1 MPPPSPAQPG
11 TFELPMFP
19 LGSAIL
25 PGQKLPLH
33 VFEPRYREL
42 VHDCLAAPEPRF
54 GVVLIARGREVG
66 GGDVRHDVGTIAHID
81 THVAIG
87 DGRFELLCHTTDRIR
102 IADWL
107 EDDPYPRAV
116 VTPWPDENNG
126 APVTEYEYSSLGE
139 RIDLLYGLLGKL
151 AAKADAPQPA
161 PPVLATFQ
169 GTLGSRL
176 FDIAEHIPMGD
187 ADKLALLA
195 APGADERIRAL
206 AETIENAIEMVQF
219 RLL

>member
-1 MPPPSPAQPG
+1 MTIVD

-19 LGSAIL
+19 LGTAVL

-33 VFEPRYREL
+33 VFEPRYRDL

-54 GVVLIARGREVG
+54 GVVLIARGHEVG
-66 GGDVRHDVGTIAHID
+66 GGDVRYDVGTIANID
-81 THVAIG
+81 THAAIG
-87 DGRFELLCHTTDRIR
+87 DGRFELLCRTTDRIR
-102 IADWL
+102 IVDWL

-116 VTPWPDENNG
+116 VEKWPDENDG
-126 APVTEYEYSSLGE
+126 APITEYEYSTLGE

-151 AAKADAPQPA
+151 AAQANDPRPT
-161 PPVLATFQ
+161 PPILAAFQ
-169 GTLGSRL
+169 GSLGSRL
-176 FDIAEHIPMGD
+176 FEVAAHVPMGD

-219 RLL
+219 KLL